1 VSELTQKKHKLMYDY
16 WLNGRVQTAVAD
28 VKSYSKL

>member
-1 VSELTQKKHKLMYDY
+1 MYDY